1 MPVAQK
7 IKAAGRTLVG
17 VGTRRSTN
25 RHWAKSCHDFRYYE
39 SLVEE
44 EGAPEGV
51 TGSDRPEMLPK
62 VLTPQEEADATIV
75 RAITLLAE
83 AKGDPWVNKAPI
95 FNMVK
100 RLDPTF
106 DPKEFKFATFAG
118 MLKSLE
124 GRLILT
130 RKGEFDQQVRVLTP
144 NRGTGLDEPAPAE
157 S

>member
-1 MPVAQK
+1 MRK
-7 IKAAGRTLVG
+7 
-17 VGTRRSTN
+17 RREPL
-25 RHWAKSCHDFRYYE
+25 RRCRY
-39 SLVEE
+39 LK
-44 EGAPEGV
+44 
-51 TGSDRPEMLPK
+51 RPSKM
-62 VLTPQEEADATIV
+62 LTPEEEADATVV

-83 AKGDPWVNKAPI
+83 AKGDPWVKKAPI

-124 GRLILT
+124 GRLLGI

-144 NRGTGLDEPAPAE
+144 GASEA
-157 S
+157 

>member
-39 SLVEE
+39 SLIDEE
-44 EGAPEGV
+44 APGASAEVPIPEAP
-51 TGSDRPEMLPK
+51 SKM
-62 VLTPQEEADATIV
+62 LTPEEEADATVV

-124 GRLILT
+124 GRLLAI

-144 NRGTGLDEPAPAE
+144 GASEA
-157 S
+157 